1 MTSDPRRSRFRDWP
15 LAAKVM
21 ASLALTLLPLGVFAA
36 IVAVSNFRRLDA
48 LRPGNSLTVTQVLG
62 IAAPMV
68 MWLAALFIGWVIASR
83 LIVEPLAR
91 MRAGVER
98 YTSGDGS
105 ARIGSQPFFS
115 REIAELA
122 AAFDTMADSIA
133 SHEAEL
139 QSALHEQKRLTR
151 EVHHRVKNNLQI
163 VSSLLSI
170 QGRETANS
178 EVSRA
183 YATVQARVAALAIVH
198 RWMYESDTPGISQG
212 VDLRS
217 LANDLCAALEQ
228 GLAQS
233 EHIAV
238 SVICDVARL
247 SVGQDTA
254 VPLAFLITEL
264 VSAAARRSAPDAL
277 VTSVTARAVKQDATL
292 SVTSDVFVGEDRLAP
307 GSKDPASRI
316 IHGMAR
322 QLRCPL
328 RHDAAAGSYSIT
340 FALPAA

>member
-1 MTSDPRRSRFRDWP
+1 MTGDPRRSRFRDWP

-21 ASLALTLLPLGVFAA
+21 VSLALTLLPLGVFAA
-36 IVAVSNFRRLDA
+36 IVAVSNFRRLVA
-48 LRPGNSLTVTQVLG
+48 VQPGSGLTTTQAVG

-68 MWLAALFIGWVIASR
+68 MWMAALLIGWVIASR
-83 LIVEPLAR
+83 LIVEPLSR
-91 MRAGVER
+91 MRSGVER
-98 YTSGDGS
+98 YSSGDGS
-105 ARIGSQPFFS
+105 ARIGSQRFFS
-115 REIAELA
+115 REIADLA
-122 AAFDTMADSIA
+122 EAFDTMADRIA
-133 SHEAEL
+133 THEAEL
-139 QSALHEQKRLTR
+139 QGALNEQKRLTR

-170 QGRETANS
+170 QARETANS

-183 YATVQARVAALAIVH
+183 YAAVQARVAALAIVH
-198 RWMYESDTPGISQG
+198 RWMYESDTPGVSQG
-212 VDLRS
+212 VDLRA

-233 EHIAV
+233 EQIGV
-238 SVICDVARL
+238 SLICDVARL

-277 VTSVTARAVKQDATL
+277 AATVSARAVETGATL
-292 SVTSDVFVGEDRLAP
+292 TITSDVFIGEDRLAP
-307 GSKDPASRI
+307 GTNDPASRI

-328 RHDAAAGSYSIT
+328 RHDPAAGSYSMT
-340 FALPAA
+340 FPLPAA